1 MKRQSLD
8 VFLHGRHIGVL
19 SGTSL
24 RLAFQYDAEIVA
36 EYGVSSILLSLALPV
51 ARRKIADTAVFNY
64 FDGLLPEGQV
74 RSHLASQNGLATPDA
89 IGLLRVL
96 GGDCAGAVQVLP
108 EGTSPDGRG
117 EAIPMTDEEVS
128 NVVEALPTWDLP
140 DDFAIT
146 ASLGGIQSKVLLSR
160 HGDRWTW
167 PGRGAVS
174 THIIKPEPLDTP
186 IPHLLP
192 AEDWALKVATAAGLP
207 AAESR
212 LETFGAR
219 QALVVTRYDRTPGGG
234 RVHQEDFTQALG
246 LGSEAKYEGT
256 TAPPSRL
263 TRLVST
269 AAPHT
274 RDDDGFRRDL
284 LRAVTFNLVIG
295 NGDAHSKN
303 YSLLIRD
310 GGEVLLAPLYDAAPT
325 LLLYAPSK
333 NAGHT
338 LGGQAGLNHLT
349 LEHVIKEAAAWG
361 LDPDDARV
369 TAAAVLEAVAGAATA
384 TPAQDV
390 ISFLNQLV
398 PARAEDLL
406 NGRTARRALDNQA
419 SALT

>member
-19 SGTSL
+19 SGSSL

-36 EYGVSSILLSLALPV
+36 EYGASSILLSLSLPLS
-51 ARRKIADTAVFNY
+51 RKKSSGPSVFNY

-74 RSHLASQNGLATPDA
+74 RSHLASANGLATPDA
-89 IGLLRVL
+89 LGLLRVL
-96 GGDCAGAVQVLP
+96 GSDCAGAVQILP
-108 EGTSPDGRG
+108 EGALPDGPD
-117 EAIPMTDEEVS
+117 EAIPMTDKEVI

-146 ASLGGIQSKVLLSR
+146 ASLGGVQSKVLLSR
-160 HGDRWTW
+160 HDNKWVW

-174 THIIKPEPLDTP
+174 THIIKPEPLDSP
-186 IPHLLP
+186 IPHLLT
-192 AEDWALKVATAAGLP
+192 AEDWALRVAAAAGLS

-212 LETFGAR
+212 LETFGSR
-219 QALVVTRYDRTPGGG
+219 QAIIVTRYDRTPDGG
-234 RVHQEDFTQALG
+234 RLHQEDFTQALA
-246 LGSEAKYEGT
+246 LASTAKYEGT

-263 TRLVST
+263 TTLVSA

-284 LRAVTFNLVIG
+284 LRAVTYNLVIG

-310 GGEVLLAPLYDAAPT
+310 GGEVLLAPLYDLAPT
-325 LLLYAPSK
+325 QLLYAPSV

-338 LGGQAGLNHLT
+338 VGGQSRLNYLT
-349 LEHVIKEAAAWG
+349 LEHVVREGTAWG
-361 LDPDDARV
+361 LDADDAR
-369 TAAAVLEAVAGAATA
+369 ATA
-384 TPAQDV
+384 VGALESIAEAASTTYAEDS
-390 ISFLNQLV
+390 IGFLCELV
-398 PARAEDLL
+398 PVRAADLL
-406 NGRTARRALDNQA
+406 NGGTARRALG
-419 SALT
+419 